1 MDELLPSESLRLQ
14 PIHTNQKAHQEFLGK
29 AGDRKDAP
37 SNKSPW
43 PKLDVFHRPRAYLH
57 T

>member
-29 AGDRKDAP
+29 AGDRKDEP